1 MLSSLVIIL
10 LEDGVGITGAL
21 VTTGVEEATGV
32 ETGTLETTTGAED
45 TGPLETG
52 TGAEDGVADG
62 V

>member
-1 MLSSLVIIL
+1 MV
-10 LEDGVGITGAL
+10 EDGVGITGAL
-21 VTTGVEEATGV
+21 VTTGVEEATVV

-45 TGPLETG
+45 TEPLETG